1 MLTEATL
8 IEDIMDEGKHLFN
21 QLTAM
26 ECRVITGMSRKC
38 NLHRIVQLFNS
49 FIFYSQI
56 MLNIKNDSFQ
66 KSNTGAD
73 SDYRNVRNVRE
84 P

>member
-26 ECRVITGMSRKC
+26 ECRVITGITLFKENAIS
-38 NLHRIVQLFNS
+38 IVLFNCSIPS
-49 FIFYSQI
+49 FFI
-56 MLNIKNDSFQ
+56 LK
-66 KSNTGAD
+66 
-73 SDYRNVRNVRE
+73 
-84 P
+84 

>member
-26 ECRVITGMSRKC
+26 ECRVITGMS
-38 NLHRIVQLFNS
+38 F
-49 FIFYSQI
+49 
-56 MLNIKNDSFQ
+56 
-66 KSNTGAD
+66 
-73 SDYRNVRNVRE
+73 
-84 P
+84 